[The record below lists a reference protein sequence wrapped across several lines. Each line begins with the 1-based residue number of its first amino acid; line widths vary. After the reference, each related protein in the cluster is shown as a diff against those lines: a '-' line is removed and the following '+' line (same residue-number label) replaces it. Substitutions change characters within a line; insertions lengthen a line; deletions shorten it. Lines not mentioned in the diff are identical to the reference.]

1 MCSRP
6 RSFSVQYHRMD
17 KLTATTRKE
26 NGMASQQSQ
35 ELARR
40 AGVIYEQRLRAQLE
54 HTHPDEFVA
63 IEPDSGD
70 YFLGRTLSDAIQ
82 AARSAHP
89 ARLPFI
95 LRVGHKATVELGVTL
110 S

>member
-1 MCSRP
+1 
-6 RSFSVQYHRMD
+6 
-17 KLTATTRKE
+17 
-26 NGMASQQSQ
+26 MASQQSQ

-82 AARSAHP
+82 AARSAHRRVYHSSC
-89 ARLPFI
+89 ASDTRRLSNW
-95 LRVGHKATVELGVTL
+95 G
-110 S
+110 

>member
-1 MCSRP
+1 M
-6 RSFSVQYHRMD
+6 
-17 KLTATTRKE
+17 TATTRE
-26 NGMASQQSQ
+26 ETGMASQQSQ

-89 ARLPFI
+89 TRLPFI
-95 LRVGHKATVELGVTL
+95 LRVGHKATVELGAAL

>member
-1 MCSRP
+1 MS
-6 RSFSVQYHRMD
+6 
-17 KLTATTRKE
+17 ATTRKE
-26 NGMASQQSQ
+26 TGMASQQSQ
-35 ELARR
+35 ELTRR

-70 YFLGRTLSDAIQ
+70 YFLGHILSDAIQ

-95 LRVGHKATVELGVTL
+95 LRVDIARESSSVGCPVACEAPI
-110 S
+110 

>member
-1 MCSRP
+1 
-6 RSFSVQYHRMD
+6 
-17 KLTATTRKE
+17 LTATTRKE
-26 NGMASQQSQ
+26 TGMASQQSQ

-95 LRVGHKATVELGVTL
+95 LRVGHKATVELGATL